1 MTDDAPGPSSAPKPD
16 PSDADDHKVVRL
28 VRPRLNPP
36 PVPADDDDDD
46 PGPRAA

>member
-1 MTDDAPGPSSAPKPD
+1 MTDDTPGPSLAPELAPT
-16 PSDADDHKVVRL
+16 DAGDCKVVPL